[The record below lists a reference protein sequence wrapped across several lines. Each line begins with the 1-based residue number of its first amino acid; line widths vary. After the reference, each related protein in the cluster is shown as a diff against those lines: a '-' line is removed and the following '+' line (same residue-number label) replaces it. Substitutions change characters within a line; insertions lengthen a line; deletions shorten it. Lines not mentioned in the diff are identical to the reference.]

1 MSHVATIT
9 DAAEFDAPASEVWAL
24 LMDWAA
30 IIHWMPD
37 GYIQALE
44 CEGQGPGAIRH
55 LVTGQGVHLSER
67 LDRADEVTGVLELS
81 MVGPLPWG
89 LISYT
94 AQGKIEALS
103 ENRSRLTWRGTLEMP
118 GKGAQFEQVAR
129 LLSRS
134 YAKML
139 QGVARATCSQRK
151 WVEEPQAG
159 AGNRDSSGVPDEKD
173 RAQISE
179 EKNP

>member
-30 IIHWMPD
+30 IIDWMPD

-44 CEGQGPGAIRH
+44 CEGRGPGAVRH
-55 LVTGQGVHLSER
+55 LVTGQGAHLSER
-67 LDRADEVTGVLELS
+67 LDRADESAGVLELS

-89 LISYT
+89 LISYS
-94 AQGKIEALS
+94 ARGKIEALS

-118 GKGAQFEQVAR
+118 NNGTEFDQVAR
-129 LLSRS
+129 LLSKS

-139 QGVARATCSQRK
+139 QGVARATRSQSKRADA
-151 WVEEPQAG
+151 VPG
-159 AGNRDSSGVPDEKD
+159 GND
-173 RAQISE
+173 RESIDE
-179 EKNP
+179 EKRP